1 MIYRVSHRKVLAK
14 KRRSQTEEKE
24 VKNQEQQTKVKSA
37 KPSKLSYASFTR
49 KYAMDVLAVLNG
61 DLELAR
67 LKP

>member
-1 MIYRVSHRKVLAK
+1 MRNKEEVRQK
-14 KRRSQTEEKE
+14 KRR
-24 VKNQEQQTKVKSA
+24 VKKQEQQTKVKPA